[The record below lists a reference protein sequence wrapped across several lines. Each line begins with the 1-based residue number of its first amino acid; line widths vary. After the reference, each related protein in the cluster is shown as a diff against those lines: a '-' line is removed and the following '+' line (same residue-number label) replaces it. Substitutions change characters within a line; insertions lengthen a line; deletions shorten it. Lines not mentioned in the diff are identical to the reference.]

1 MDLERNI
8 AHLFRQI
15 KLVFKSTLYNL
26 PCSKEMRFRKTLF
39 LFCFIWIAGH
49 LSSQDEIA
57 GRYLAV
63 DDRGGEPKS
72 IVEVYYDDG
81 GYRAKVVELLPA
93 ATVRTCDGCKGE
105 ERGASLVGI
114 DVFWGLTKDVNDY
127 RHGEILDP
135 RSGKTYRLLAYRE
148 GKFLVVRGY
157 LGIPLFGLS
166 LYWERLD
173 S

>member
-1 MDLERNI
+1 MILR
-8 AHLFRQI
+8 HVF
-15 KLVFKSTLYNL
+15 LVLCALVLTGNLY
-26 PCSKEMRFRKTLF
+26 
-39 LFCFIWIAGH
+39 
-49 LSSQDEIA
+49 SQDNIA

-72 IVEVYYDDG
+72 IVEVYSDG
-81 GYRAKVVELLPA
+81 DGYRAKVVELLPA
-93 ATVRTCDGCKGE
+93 ATVVTCDGCKGD

-114 DVFWGLTKDVNDY
+114 DIFWGLTKDVNDY
-127 RHGEILDP
+127 RNGEIMDP

-166 LYWERLD
+166 LYWERLE